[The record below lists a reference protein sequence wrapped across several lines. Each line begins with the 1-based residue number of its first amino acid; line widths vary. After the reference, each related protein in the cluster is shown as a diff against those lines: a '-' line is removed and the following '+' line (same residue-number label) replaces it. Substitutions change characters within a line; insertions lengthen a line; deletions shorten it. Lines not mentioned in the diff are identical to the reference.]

1 MDSTGMIS
9 YSLIVPEADSCTVS
23 GYGPYVAAPLAFNTR
38 RRDSPETIFAKKLH
52 EGQQMAKV
60 QNGVETA
67 ENFNRLS
74 MAHESYRRQMTDRQ
88 TDL

>member
-1 MDSTGMIS
+1 MVHMWLPLLR
-9 YSLIVPEADSCTVS
+9 LIPD
-23 GYGPYVAAPLAFNTR
+23 GGIPLR
-38 RRDSPETIFAKKLH
+38 RSPQKKLH